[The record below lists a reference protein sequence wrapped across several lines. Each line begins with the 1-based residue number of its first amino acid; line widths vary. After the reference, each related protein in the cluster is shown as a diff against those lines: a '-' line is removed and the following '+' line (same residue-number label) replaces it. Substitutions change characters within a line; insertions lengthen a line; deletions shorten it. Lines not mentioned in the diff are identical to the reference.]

1 MTMIRNV
8 FRNLSDKGSKVILIV
23 WFSLVNMPLARA
35 QYDYDH
41 PRPVGG
47 LLAGANFTQVDGDGY
62 KGYNKISPAGG
73 GILYLPVR
81 NAGLPV
87 EGTLAWS
94 MEVLYS
100 GKGAFGQGSGAATNV
115 QRQKISLVYAE
126 IPLQLNYWRG
136 PRKSIYGAGFA
147 VGYLGAS
154 EEEISTV
161 SGQTYNFPFRK
172 LDVSFIATA
181 NFHIGYGFFV
191 APRFQYS
198 LASIR
203 KPDAALS
210 SFGRPEQFNNVW
222 SVKLMYLFNVR

>member
-1 MTMIRNV
+1 MPMVRNM
-8 FRNLSDKGSKVILIV
+8 FRILSDKGSKVILIAL
-23 WFSLVNMPLARA
+23 FSLVNIPFVSA
-35 QYDYDH
+35 QYDYDNA
-41 PRPVGG
+41 RPVGG

-81 NAGLPV
+81 NAGLPF

-94 MEVLYS
+94 MEVLYA
-100 GKGAFGQGSGAATNV
+100 GKGAYGSGSGIATNV
-115 QRQKISLVYAE
+115 QSQKISLVYAE

-147 VGYLGAS
+147 LGYLGAS
-154 EEEISTV
+154 AEEISMV
-161 SGQTYNFPFRK
+161 SGQVYNFPFRK
-172 LDVSFIATA
+172 LDVSFLATA
-181 NFHIGYGFFV
+181 SLHIGYGFFV
-191 APRFQYS
+191 SPRFQYS

-210 SFGRPEQFNNVW
+210 SFGRAEQFNNVW
-222 SVKLMYLFNVR
+222 SIKLMYLFNVR